1 VVGRDQKVNERDI
14 VALLTRGHSDPRAL
28 GFDDDVCVIKDGLV
42 CSTDMLIEN
51 VDFRLTTFS
60 PEDVARK
67 AIAVNV
73 SDLAAAGASFT
84 GYTLAMAV
92 PPHIDRA
99 WLEAFSAGLEGPL
112 LGGDLSRTAGPLCI
126 TVTVFGE
133 TKRLLRRRV
142 GAVGDRICMSGE
154 LGAAAAGLLLLEQG
168 GEGERLKLKQRRPTP
183 RLDLGQAL
191 SANPACLGAMD
202 LSDGLA
208 ADLPRLLPRGLGATL
223 APLPIADDTRAVLGP
238 DAELL
243 AARGGED
250 FELLCILRRDA
261 PLPSGFTE
269 IGEITADPALRLCD
283 GRLLGPGFDHFG

>member
-1 VVGRDQKVNERDI
+1 MNERDI

-42 CSTDMLIEN
+42 CSTDMLIED
-51 VDFRLTTFS
+51 VDFRLRTFS
-60 PEDVARK
+60 PEDVAHK

-92 PPHIDRA
+92 PEHIDQA
-99 WLEAFSAGLEGPL
+99 WLEAFSRGLYGPL
-112 LGGDLSRTAGPLCI
+112 LGGDLSKTSGPLCI

-142 GAVGDRICMSGE
+142 GEVGDRICMSGE
-154 LGAAAAGLLLLEQG
+154 LGAAAAGLMLLERG
-168 GEGERLKLKQRRPTP
+168 GEGAERLKLKQRRPTP
-183 RLDLGQAL
+183 LLELGQQL

-208 ADLPRLLPRGLGATL
+208 ADLPRLLPRGLGAL
-223 APLPIADDTRAVLGP
+223 IARLPIAADTRAVLG
-238 DAELL
+238 DDLL

-250 FELLCILRRDA
+250 FELLCVVRRGA
-261 PLPSGFTE
+261 ALPAGLTD
-269 IGEITADPALRLCD
+269 IGEITADSAFRLAD
-283 GRLLGPGFDHFG
+283 GRPLGAGFDHFG